1 MADIQRFG
9 GGLQRHDP
17 SSLFGLGDFFRG
29 VFGDPL
35 QGTFRVDVTDDGD
48 HYTLTA
54 DLPGLHRENI
64 DVTAKNGYL
73 TIQAVM
79 DSEQQSDQDGFVI
92 HERRSGTV
100 SRSFAIG
107 DVDEDKITADYPQG
121 VLTVVLPKG
130 HDADDAPRKID
141 VE

>member
-1 MADIQRFG
+1 MADIQNYNG
-9 GGLQRHDP
+9 GIQRHDP

-35 QGTFRVDVTDDGD
+35 QGTFRVDVSDDGD
-48 HYTLTA
+48 HYTLEA
-54 DLPGLHRENI
+54 DLPGLHPENI
-64 DVTAKNGYL
+64 EVTAKNGYL
-73 TIQAVM
+73 TIKAVT
-79 DSEQQSDQDGFVI
+79 DSVQQDDQDGFII

-107 DVDEDKITADYPQG
+107 DVDDSKIKADYKQG
-121 VLTVVLPKG
+121 VLTVILPKG
-130 HDADDAPRKID
+130 NDADDEPRKID